1 MVRLLSSFVAFAVL
15 SSPAF
20 AENWPQWRGPK
31 NDGMSTEKNLPG
43 KWGFEAGKPIA
54 SDTKPEN
61 IVWKT
66 KLPGPGASTPCIWG
80 EHIFVTA
87 QEDSGLS
94 LICIGTDGQ
103 EKWKKQLSAGTG
115 KARGD
120 EGNLASASCSTDG
133 KQVYAFVGSGELV
146 AYDLDGK
153 EAWKVDTVKTYGKYQ
168 IQFGG
173 HWTPVL
179 HKGKLYVTLMHQKL
193 QTIVCFDAASGK
205 EDWKTP
211 RTSDGKGESP
221 DVYSSPF
228 VWEKGDKALLI
239 VHGNDYCTAHEL
251 ADGKEVWRVTELNP
265 KKNYNNA
272 WRAVSS
278 PLVTPDLIVV
288 PSCKQHPTVAIDP
301 NGAAGEI
308 APGASLEKW
317 RFKST
322 PDVPSPLL
330 VDGVVY
336 LMGANGQ
343 LTAVDA
349 KTGKELYGLRITNER
364 HRANPA
370 YFDGKI
376 LLVGREGNMVV
387 IKPGT
392 TADPAPIKNKLNDTF
407 TGSPA
412 ISGGRIYLRGWN
424 YLWAI
429 GTK

>member
-1 MVRLLSSFVAFAVL
+1 MLRPLLATVAFAL
-15 SSPAF
+15 IAAPAS

-31 NDGMSTEKNLPG
+31 NDGMSSEKGLPI
-43 KWGFEAGKPIA
+43 KWK
-54 SDTKPEN
+54 SDKDGDEN

-66 KLPGPGASTPCIWG
+66 KLPGPGASTPCVWG
-80 EHIFVTA
+80 EHIFITA
-87 QEDSGLS
+87 QEESGLS
-94 LICIGTDGQ
+94 LLCFGTDGA
-103 EKWKKQLSAGTG
+103 EKWKAKLSAGKAT
-115 KARGD
+115 ARGD

-133 KQVYAFVGSGELV
+133 KLVFAFVGSGELV
-146 AYDLDGK
+146 AYDFAG
-153 EAWKVDTVKTYGKYQ
+153 EEVWKVDTVKAYGAFK

-179 HKGKLYVTLMHQKL
+179 YKGKLYITLMHQKL
-193 QTIVCFDAASGK
+193 QQILCFNAADGK
-205 EDWKTP
+205 EAWKLD
-211 RTSDGKGESP
+211 RTSDGKGEAP
-221 DVYSSPF
+221 DVYCSPF
-228 VWEKGDKALLI
+228 IWEKGDKAQLI
-239 VHGNDYCTAHEL
+239 VHGNDYCTGHEL
-251 ADGKEVWRVTELNP
+251 ADGKEIWRVTELNP
-265 KKNYNNA
+265 KKKYEMH

-288 PSCKQHPTVAIDP
+288 PSCKIYPTVAIDP
-301 NGAAGEI
+301 NTAKGEI
-308 APGASLEKW
+308 APGASAEKW

-330 VDGVVY
+330 VDGVIY

-343 LTAVDA
+343 LQAVDA
-349 KTGKELYGLRITNER
+349 KTGKELYNIRATNER

-387 IKPGT
+387 VKPGT
-392 TADPAPIKNKLNDTF
+392 EAGELVKSKLPDTF

-424 YLWAI
+424 HLWAI

>member
-1 MVRLLSSFVAFAVL
+1 MVRSLFAAMAITAFSTSA
-15 SSPAF
+15 S

-31 NDGMSTEKNLPG
+31 NDGISNEKGLPS
-43 KWGFEAGKPIA
+43 KWSA
-54 SDTKPEN
+54 DEN
-61 IVWKT
+61 IVWKA
-66 KLPGPGASTPCIWG
+66 KLPGPGASTPCVWG
-80 EHIFVTA
+80 EHLFVTA
-87 QEDSGLS
+87 QEESGLS
-94 LICIGTDGQ
+94 LLCYGTDGK
-103 EKWKKQLSAGTG
+103 EKWKAKLSAGKAT
-115 KARGD
+115 ARGD

-133 KQVYAFVGSGELV
+133 KRVFAFVGSGELV
-146 AYDLDGK
+146 AYDFAGK
-153 EAWKVDTVKTYGKYQ
+153 EVWKVDTAKVYGAFK
-168 IQFGG
+168 IQFGA

-193 QTIVCFDAASGK
+193 QQIVCFNADDGK
-205 EDWKTP
+205 EVWKAD

-221 DVYSSPF
+221 DVYCSPF
-228 VWEKGDKALLI
+228 LWEKGDKALLI

-265 KKNYNNA
+265 KKKNQEMF

-288 PSCKQHPTVAIDP
+288 PSCKTYPTVAIDP
-301 NGAAGEI
+301 NGAKGEI
-308 APGASLEKW
+308 APGSSSEKW

-336 LMGANGQ
+336 LMGDKGKLN
-343 LTAVDA
+343 AVDA
-349 KTGKELYGLRITNER
+349 KTGKELYEITVTNER
-364 HRANPA
+364 HRASPT
-370 YFDGKI
+370 YFDDKI
-376 LLVGREGNMVV
+376 LLIGRQGNMVV
-387 IKPGT
+387 IKPSREAGEMV
-392 TADPAPIKNKLNDTF
+392 KNKLPDTV

>member
-1 MVRLLSSFVAFAVL
+1 MLRTATAALAILLYSL
-15 SSPAF
+15 PAS

-31 NDGMSTEKNLPG
+31 NDGMSNEKGLPA
-43 KWGFEAGKPIA
+43 KWGSEKKGE
-54 SDTKPEN
+54 PEQN
-61 IVWKT
+61 VVWKA
-66 KLPGPGASTPCIWG
+66 KLPGPGASTPCVWG

-87 QEDSGLS
+87 QDDTGLS
-94 LICIGTDGQ
+94 LICIGTDGK
-103 EKWKKQLSAGTG
+103 EKWKKPIGAGKG
-115 KARGD
+115 SARGD

-133 KQVYAFVGSGELV
+133 KRVFAFVGTGELV
-146 AYDLDGK
+146 AYDFDGK
-153 EAWKVDTVKTYGKYQ
+153 EVWKVDTVKTYGKYE

-179 HKGKLYVTLMHQKL
+179 YKDRLYVTLMHRKMQK
-193 QTIVCFDAASGK
+193 IFCFDAMVGK
-205 EDWKTP
+205 ELWSAERK
-211 RTSDGKGESP
+211 SDGRGESP

-228 VWEKGDKALLI
+228 IWEKGYKAQLV
-239 VHGNDYCTAHEL
+239 VHGNDYCTGHEL

-265 KKNYNNA
+265 KKNYNTA

-301 NGAAGEI
+301 NTASGEI
-308 APGASLEKW
+308 APDNPAEKW
-317 RFKST
+317 RYKST

-336 LMGANGQ
+336 LMGASGQ

-349 KTGKELYGLRITNER
+349 KTGKELYNLRVTNER
-364 HRANPA
+364 HRANPV

-376 LLVGREGNMVV
+376 LLVGREGNMAVV
-387 IKPGT
+387 KPGREAGEPT
-392 TADPAPIKNKLNDTF
+392 KSSLPDTF

>member
-1 MVRLLSSFVAFAVL
+1 MTRPLLAALVL
-15 SSPAF
+15 ALVSTSAF

-31 NDGMSTEKNLPG
+31 NDGMSTEKGLPA
-43 KWGFEAGKPIA
+43 KWSAE
-54 SDTKPEN
+54 EN
-61 IVWKT
+61 IVWKA
-66 KLPGPGASTPCIWG
+66 KLPGPGASTPCVWG

-87 QEDSGLS
+87 QEENGLS
-94 LICIGTDGQ
+94 LICIGTDGK
-103 EKWKKQLSAGTG
+103 EKWAQKLSGGTG

-133 KQVYAFVGSGELV
+133 KLVFAFVGSGELV
-146 AYDLDGK
+146 AYDFAGK
-153 EAWKVDTVKTYGKYQ
+153 EVWKIDTVKTYGKYD

-179 HKGKLYVTLMHQKL
+179 YKGKLYVTLMHRKL
-193 QTIVCFDAASGK
+193 QTIFCFDAATGK
-205 EDWKTP
+205 EDWKLP
-211 RTSDGKGESP
+211 RVSDGRGESP

-228 VWEKGDKALLI
+228 VWEKGEKALLI

-265 KKNYNNA
+265 KKNYNTA

-301 NGAAGEI
+301 NGATGEI
-308 APGASLEKW
+308 APGAPAEKW

-336 LMGANGQ
+336 LMGASGQ
-343 LTAVDA
+343 LTAIDA
-349 KTGKELYGLRITNER
+349 KSGKELYNLRATNER

-387 IKPGT
+387 VKPGT
-392 TADPAPIKNKLNDTF
+392 TADDTPTKNKLPDTF

-429 GTK
+429 GSK

>member
-1 MVRLLSSFVAFAVL
+1 MHRPLFAALVVTL
-15 SSPAF
+15 GCTAVS

-31 NDGMSTEKNLPG
+31 NDGMSTEKGLPS
-43 KWGFEAGKPIA
+43 KWSA
-54 SDTKPEN
+54 DEN

-66 KLPGPGASTPCIWG
+66 KLPGPGASTPCVWG
-80 EHIFVTA
+80 DHIFVTA
-87 QEDSGLS
+87 QEEKGLS
-94 LICIGTDGQ
+94 LLAIGTDGK
-103 EKWKKQLSAGTG
+103 ELWKAMLSPSKGT
-115 KARGD
+115 ARGD
-120 EGNLASASCSTDG
+120 EGNMASASCSTDG
-133 KQVYAFVGSGELV
+133 KLVFAFVGSGELV
-146 AYDLDGK
+146 AFDFAGK
-153 EAWKVDTVKTYGKYQ
+153 EVWKVDTAKVYGAYK
-168 IQFGG
+168 IQFGA

-179 HKGKLYVTLMHQKL
+179 HQGKLYVPLMHQKL
-193 QTIVCFDAASGK
+193 QQIVCFNAADGK
-205 EDWKTP
+205 ELWKAD

-221 DVYSSPF
+221 DVYSSAF
-228 VWEKGDKALLI
+228 MWEKGDKALLI

-265 KKNYNNA
+265 KQNYNNH
-272 WRAVSS
+272 WRSVSS
-278 PLVTPDLIVV
+278 PLVTRDLIVV

-301 NGAAGEI
+301 NTAKGEI
-308 APGASLEKW
+308 APGAPSEKW

-349 KTGKELYGLRITNER
+349 KTGKELYDLRVTNER
-364 HRANPA
+364 HRANPV

-387 IKPGT
+387 VKAGRE
-392 TADPAPIKNKLNDTF
+392 AGELQKSKLPDTF

-412 ISGGRIYLRGWN
+412 ISGGRIFLRGWN

-429 GTK
+429 GSK